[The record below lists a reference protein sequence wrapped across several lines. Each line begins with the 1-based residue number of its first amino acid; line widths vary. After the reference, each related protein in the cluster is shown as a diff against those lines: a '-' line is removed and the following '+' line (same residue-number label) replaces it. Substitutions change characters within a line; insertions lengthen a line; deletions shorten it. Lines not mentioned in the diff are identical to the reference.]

1 MAGDR
6 QSPGSEESGKQS
18 GTVPCRESRGRTE
31 ALCLPGGLPHSDP
44 VLLEGRGLTC
54 RQLDPVLCLPVV
66 DTLASPVG
74 GLQLLGDRRPLRYPG
89 ARVEEGVG
97 EGMSAAVA

>member
-18 GTVPCRESRGRTE
+18 STVPCRESRGRTE
-31 ALCLPGGLPHSDP
+31 ALGLPGGLPHSDP

-54 RQLDPVLCLPVV
+54 RQLLDLVLCLPVV
-66 DTLASPVG
+66 GTLASLWEDCSCSVTAG
-74 GLQLLGDRRPLRYPG
+74 H
-89 ARVEEGVG
+89 
-97 EGMSAAVA
+97 